1 MKHSVNIKSAAELDI
16 IREGGARLAAI
27 VERLCAET
35 HAGMTTGDIDIR
47 ARDLIA
53 HVGGESAFLGYRPA
67 GVKRPYPASVCV
79 SVNDEIVHG
88 IPGDRIVR
96 EGDVITIDCGL
107 KYKGLFTDHAVTI
120 VLGTVPDS
128 VQRLVDTCRD
138 SLYIGVDACRSG
150 ATNLSAGCDIQQFV
164 AGRYGI
170 VRELSGHGVGYAVH
184 EDPYI
189 PNYAMRGKATQL
201 QPGMVLAVEP
211 MLTIGPANVLFL
223 DDEYTVVTA
232 SGKNA
237 AHFEHTIIITDG
249 DPEIVTLAGKY
260 VL

>member
-1 MKHSVNIKSAAELDI
+1 MKHSANTKSQAELDI
-16 IREGGARLAAI
+16 IRQGGARLAAI

-35 HAGMTTGDIDIR
+35 RPGMTTGDIDIL

-53 HVGGESAFLGYRPA
+53 RVGGESAFLGYRPA
-67 GVKRPYPASVCV
+67 GVKRPFPASVCV

-88 IPGDRIVR
+88 IPGERILR
-96 EGDVITIDCGL
+96 EGDIVTIDCGL

-120 VLGTVPDS
+120 ILGPAS
-128 VQRLVDTCRD
+128 EALQQLVHICRD
-138 SLYIGVDACRSG
+138 SLYIGVDACRPG
-150 ATNLSAGCDIQQFV
+150 ATNLSAGCDIQQFA

-184 EDPYI
+184 EDPYV
-189 PNYAMRGKATQL
+189 PNYAMRGRATQL

-211 MLTIGPANVLFL
+211 MLTVGPANVLFL

-260 VL
+260 VI